1 MVVTTRSIGKGSCSA
16 IQAPQL
22 PNLNTLEMKMN
33 PCRVSNLGGRF
44 VASWALATIFGAAA
58 LMSSL
63 ALADDKAAQP
73 TPSKPAAPVDSPV
86 KLPPGMK
93 MERDISYVP
102 NGDEAQKL
110 DLYLPEKPAEHPL
123 PLIVHIHGGG
133 WMGGNKFPCPVVGM
147 VGKGYAVASVEY
159 RFSQKAKFPAQIQD
173 CQAAIRWLRAN
184 SQQHNID
191 PKRVGVVG
199 GSAGGHL
206 SALVGTTGGKKAFAP
221 IGGNEEQSD
230 RVQAVCDIFGPANF
244 STVMQQA
251 DDDKNVRNIFKFN
264 SPSDPYSQLI
274 GVSLEGNTQ
283 KTNAVS
289 PVHYVSKD
297 NPPMLILHG
306 THDALVPLA
315 QSEEFAAALME
326 KGVEVWLQKLPG
338 SGHGGGG
345 FGKPAIVSLMQ
356 TFFDKHL
363 KGADVKIELVPEAD
377 VAVDPPKAAAK

>member
-1 MVVTTRSIGKGSCSA
+1 
-16 IQAPQL
+16 
-22 PNLNTLEMKMN
+22 MN
-33 PCRVSNLGGRF
+33 PHPFSNLGRRF
-44 VASWALATIFGAAA
+44 VASLTLTTIFAAAA

-63 ALADDKAAQP
+63 ALADEKA
-73 TPSKPAAPVDSPV
+73 PSKPAAPAASPV
-86 KLPPGMK
+86 KLPPGVK
-93 MERDISYVP
+93 MERDISYIP

-147 VGKGYAVASVEY
+147 VGKGYVVASVEY

-184 SQQHNID
+184 SKQHNID
-191 PKRVGVVG
+191 PDRVGAVG

-206 SALVGTTGGKKAFAP
+206 SALVGTAGGKKAFAP

-230 RVQAVCDIFGPANF
+230 RVQAVCDIYGPANF

-274 GVSLEGNTQ
+274 GVSLDGNQ
-283 KTNAVS
+283 EKTDAVS
-289 PVHYVSKD
+289 PVHYVSRD
-297 NPPMLILHG
+297 NPPILILHG

-315 QSEEFAAALME
+315 QSEEFAAALKE

-345 FGKPAIVSLMQ
+345 FGKPAIIALMQ
-356 TFFDKHL
+356 NFFDKHL
-363 KGADVKIELVPEAD
+363 NGAAVKIELVPEAD
-377 VAVDPPKAAAK
+377 VAVEPPKPAAK

>member
-1 MVVTTRSIGKGSCSA
+1 MT
-16 IQAPQL
+16 
-22 PNLNTLEMKMN
+22 
-33 PCRVSNLGGRF
+33 PCRFANLVRRF
-44 VASWALATIFGAAA
+44 VASWTLAALLGAAA
-58 LMSSL
+58 WMPALT
-63 ALADDKAAQP
+63 LADDKTAQP
-73 TPSKPAAPVDSPV
+73 TPSKPAAPTAASPV
-86 KLPPGMK
+86 KLPPGVK

-102 NGDEAQKL
+102 NGDAAQKL
-110 DLYLPEKPAEHPL
+110 DLYLPEKPAERPL

-147 VGKGYAVASVEY
+147 VAKGYAVASVEY

-184 SQQHNID
+184 NKQHNID
-191 PKRVGVVG
+191 PERLGAVG

-206 SALVGTTGGKKAFAP
+206 SALVGTAGGKNAFAP
-221 IGGNEEQSD
+221 IGGNEDQSD

-244 STVMQQA
+244 TTVMQQA

-274 GVSLEGNTQ
+274 GVSLEGNKE
-283 KTNAVS
+283 KTDAVS
-289 PVHYVSKD
+289 PVNYVSKD
-297 NPPMLILHG
+297 TPPILILHG

-315 QSEEFAAALME
+315 QSEEFADALKE
-326 KGVEVWLQKLPG
+326 KGVPVWLQKLPG

-345 FGKPAIVSLMQ
+345 FAKPAIVNLMQ
-356 TFFDKHL
+356 NFFDKHL
-363 KGADVKIELVPEAD
+363 KGTDVKIELVPEAD